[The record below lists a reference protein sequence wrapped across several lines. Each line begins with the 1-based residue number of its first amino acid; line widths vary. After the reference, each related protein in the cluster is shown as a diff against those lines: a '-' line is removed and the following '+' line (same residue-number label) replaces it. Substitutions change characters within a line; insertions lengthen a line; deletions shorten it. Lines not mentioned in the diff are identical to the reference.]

1 VELAAHLMPPNGPYN
16 KSQMARALTFHRAS
30 FYWKSQQAKK
40 DKAVAVA
47 IEAQH
52 ERDDTLGHR
61 KLAAL
66 LHLGKNR
73 VKRVMHKYGISA
85 RRKKKRYV
93 YPGKA
98 AQVAPN
104 LVRELQEDADAEVL
118 FSDIFE
124 IQLADSSKV
133 RGCFALWKRTRHI
146 LALTFDYRMQADL
159 VVSTVKS
166 LQFSV
171 PGMIWH
177 SDQGSQYGA
186 EQTRIALLEQGF
198 QLSMS
203 RAGTPTDNGY
213 AQRFV
218 GVFKLAVAE
227 RRPYSTLGE
236 FLRAAEAWVNFY
248 NRERP
253 HESLGYR
260 SPNQFAEVNQ
270 LQTLPYVAVF

>member
-1 VELAAHLMPPNGPYN
+1 VELAAHLMPPNGPYTT
-16 KSQMARALTFHRAS
+16 SQMARALTFQRAS
-30 FYWKSQQAKK
+30 FYWQSRQALK

-61 KLAAL
+61 KLAVL
-66 LHLGKNR
+66 VHVGKNR
-73 VKRVMHKYGISA
+73 VKRVRHKYGITA
-85 RRKKKRYV
+85 RRKKKRNV

-104 LVRELQEDADAEVL
+104 LVRELKEDADSEVL
-118 FSDIFE
+118 FSAIFE
-124 IQLADSSKV
+124 LQLAAGSKV

-146 LALTFDYRMQADL
+146 LALPFDYRMQAEL
-159 VVSTVKS
+159 VVSTVRS

-171 PGMIWH
+171 PGMSWH

-186 EQTRIALLEQGF
+186 EQTRAALLEQGF

-213 AQRFV
+213 AERFV

-227 RRPYSTLGE
+227 RRPYRTLGA

-270 LQTLPYVAVF
+270 LQTLPYLVVF